1 MQVKKKQEKN
11 TFNSSAI
18 IIAKIS
24 DFYIMQHVYSIF
36 VNSISYEE
44 RGCPPHDAFPAVTEW
59 LMKSVSEY
67 LTMYKNDNVP
77 ACVLG

>member
-24 DFYIMQHVYSIF
+24 DFYIMQYVYSIF

-44 RGCPPHDAFPAVTEW
+44 RGCPPHDAFPAVTE
-59 LMKSVSEY
+59 
-67 LTMYKNDNVP
+67 
-77 ACVLG
+77 